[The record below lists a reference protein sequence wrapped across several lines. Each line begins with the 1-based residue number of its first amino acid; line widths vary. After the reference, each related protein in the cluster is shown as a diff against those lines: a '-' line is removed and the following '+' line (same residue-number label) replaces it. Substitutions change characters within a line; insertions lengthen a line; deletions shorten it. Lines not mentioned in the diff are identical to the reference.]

1 VVNGNFEETPLLE
14 KQQRLSIY
22 SDGKCNLLQEIASQ
36 AWWLMPVIPAL
47 RRLRQEDQEFEI
59 RVGYIVRL

>member
-1 VVNGNFEETPLLE
+1 VVNGDFEETPLLE

-22 SDGKCNLLQEIASQ
+22 SDVKCNLLQEIASQ